1 MGRTWGH
8 VALEVKSRYVID
20 FRVGPR
26 TLETTIALVTSV
38 AVCGVRFL
46 KYPLLLVDDHAP
58 YRTAILQVFGQIK
71 HRRRKRRHGRKCHP
85 CLRPPPG
92 LLVGIVKKL
101 RDDSGHLLKVSRK
114 AFSGSVKQIESR
126 IRKLGIGRLINTSHI
141 ERLNGTIRVQQARLR
156 RRTRTGSQRT
166 DLLQRSVWL
175 WQDIYN
181 WVRVHGSL
189 QGRTPAM
196 ALGLSEHVWSVG
208 EYICHPVHA
217 TDLVRKNWLD
227 ERNGTSESL
236 LEARKREK
244 MLPTS

>member
-20 FRVGPR
+20 LRIGPR

-38 AVCGVRFL
+38 AACCIGFL
-46 KYPLLLVDDHAP
+46 KYPLLLVDDPAP
-58 YRTAILQVFGQIK
+58 YRTAILQVFGMIT

-101 RDDSGHLLKVSRK
+101 RDESGHLLKVSRK

-126 IRKLGIGRLINTSHI
+126 LRTLGIGRRINTSHI

-166 DLLQRSVWL
+166 DLLQWSIWL
-175 WQDIYN
+175 WRDIYN

-196 ALGLSEHVWSVG
+196 ALGLSAHVWSVG

-217 TDLVRKNWLD
+217 SDLLRQNWQD
-227 ERNGTSESL
+227 QRNEISESA
-236 LEARKREK
+236 LEARKRK
-244 MLPTS
+244 KILPTS